1 MDGAPQLPEHGST
14 RSLQRHISNL
24 EPACRW
30 SIDMF
35 QPCADDGKYI
45 AECLAAGTA
54 SANNGGSFK
63 EGKQEAALVL
73 EGDTELNR
81 RSKCL

>member
-14 RSLQRHISNL
+14 RSLH
-24 EPACRW
+24 
-30 SIDMF
+30 
-35 QPCADDGKYI
+35 DGKYI

-54 SANNGGSFK
+54 TANNGGSFK
-63 EGKQEAALVL
+63 EGEQEAALVL